1 MASRQEIKDK
11 IKGLLNELMGM
22 DINEIDEDSLLYE
35 DYGADSIV
43 IVQLYLSCQE
53 YFNVTLA
60 DEVNLAEPVS
70 INSMTDTIE
79 RKLKDGSRG

>member
-1 MASRQEIKDK
+1 MTTRKEIKDK
-11 IKGLLNELMGM
+11 IKGLINELMGM
-22 DINEIDEDSLLYE
+22 DINEIDEDALLYE

-79 RKLKDGSRG
+79 RKLKA